1 MRESIELSEETF
13 KKFKASKIIKEHQKD
28 IVGLDFSNDGVL
40 LYSADSNTLNVFST
54 QEGKLY
60 RKLFMKTH

>member
-1 MRESIELSEETF
+1 MKEGIELSETTF

-28 IVGLDFSNDGVL
+28 IVGLDFSNDGML
-40 LYSADSNTLNVFST
+40 LYSADANTLNVFST

-60 RKLFMKTH
+60 RKLFMKTQ